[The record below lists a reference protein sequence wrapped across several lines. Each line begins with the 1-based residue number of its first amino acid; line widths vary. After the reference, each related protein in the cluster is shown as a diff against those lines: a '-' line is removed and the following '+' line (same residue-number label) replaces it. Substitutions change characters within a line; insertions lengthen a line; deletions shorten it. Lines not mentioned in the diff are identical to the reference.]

1 MQVLSAPSREEIDRA
16 HARLQSL
23 DIGVPSVKNLWH
35 MSWFKMISWFIFFF
49 SSIPIHLF
57 FNSAIFRTEN
67 LGSGWHLSIATEAFT
82 QGAPYLELGASLS
95 PPGSPMPYN
104 YLRPHVDDVQEA
116 YGDPVLLDSWYYT
129 PDNPQNL
136 SSDATKFHGWDI
148 LDAKACQDQYIS
160 CSPRTTYGDV
170 VVIVETGAYSPEGW
184 VRSEVFGFQPPSNLS
199 TYWDKYIPSE
209 RINSLWFSAQCHT
222 KRDLSGSGLGDT
234 CSNTCLGALNSNLNF
249 PDHNE
254 PSRYFG
260 FNPDRIPSPQ
270 EPWFLTPF
278 NGIGTDVTLDPSF
291 KFNHKFDKLRVRYCL
306 AEPVQPTCRVGVS
319 NALLLVVVLC
329 VFIKVIL
336 ASIVVGKLPTASLV
350 TPGDAIESFLSNPD
364 PKTRG
369 VCTLDITDTKQIEYS
384 HREELVPTIGPLLSR
399 MIRMRKWPG
408 KQRRLAFVIGD
419 LAWARTYAI
428 ITPAFLLLVAGF
440 GLSSAITKNNYSVS
454 FGHTNQILAFDLQL
468 DYFGALLLANTPQL
482 IFSLCYIVYNAL
494 ITHLQVEKEW
504 NSFGSDFQPLRVSYP
519 VGEQVSSYRLQLP
532 YRYSI
537 PMIAISIIL
546 HWVVSNAVFLYII
559 DGGYVQNGSTQAS
572 DFLEKFGISK
582 SSFIAIGYSPFFLL
596 VLFIASFIFIVCPP
610 LLIGAERLKYKM
622 VAGGYNSLVI
632 SAACHP
638 SDLKTWQQAACKQRS
653 LQSQRSLD
661 PTHNDVN
668 AENLDTAPLHSR
680 KEAEL
685 EIGRPLKLSQ
695 RKLRWGAMA
704 LPRSLA
710 RSIAVQGGRQVH
722 HLGFGAVEDGI
733 CEPNKDHFYV

>member
-16 HARLQSL
+16 HAQLRSL

-35 MSWFKMISWFIFFF
+35 MSRFKMISWFIFFF

-67 LGSGWHLSIATEAFT
+67 LGSSWHLTIAAEAYT

-95 PPGSPMPYN
+95 PSGSPMPYN
-104 YLRPHVDDVQEA
+104 YLSPHSDDVRGA
-116 YGDPVLLDSWYYT
+116 YGDPDLLDSWYFT
-129 PDNPQNL
+129 PGDSQNL
-136 SSDATKFHGWDI
+136 SSAATKFHGWDI
-148 LDAKACQDQYIS
+148 LDVKACQAQYIS

-170 VVIVETGAYSPEGW
+170 VVIVETGASSSAGW
-184 VRSEVFGFQPPSNLS
+184 TRSEVFGFQPPSNLS
-199 TYWDKYIPSE
+199 AYWDTYIPPE
-209 RINSLWFSAQCHT
+209 GINSLWFSAQCHT
-222 KRDLSGSGLGDT
+222 QRDLSGSGRGDT
-234 CSNTCLGALNSNLNF
+234 CSNTCLGALGSNLNF

-254 PSRYFG
+254 PSRYYG
-260 FNPDRIPSPQ
+260 FSPDHVPSPQ

-291 KFNHKFDKLRVRYCL
+291 EFNHKFDKLRIRYCL
-306 AEPVQPTCRVGVS
+306 AQPIQSTCRVGVS
-319 NALLLVVVLC
+319 NALLLVVVVS

-336 ASIVVGKLPTASLV
+336 ASIVIGKLPTASLV

-364 PKTRG
+364 PQTRG
-369 VCTLDITDTKQIEYS
+369 VCTLDITDTKQLEY
-384 HREELVPTIGPLLSR
+384 RRGEGLAPINCTLLSR
-399 MIRMRKWPG
+399 MIRMRKWPR
-408 KQRRLAFVIGD
+408 KKRRLASVIAD

-428 ITPAFLLLVAGF
+428 ITPAFLLLAAGF
-440 GLSSAITKNNYSVS
+440 GLSSVITQNNYSIS
-454 FGHTNQILAFDLQL
+454 FGHTGPIFAFDLQL

-537 PMIAISIIL
+537 PMITISIIL

-559 DGGYVQNGSTQAS
+559 DGGYVQNGATQAPE
-572 DFLEKFGISK
+572 FLEKFGLSE

-610 LLIGAERLKYKM
+610 VLIGVKKLKYKM
-622 VAGGYNSLVI
+622 VAGGCNSLVI

-638 SDLKTWQQAACKQRS
+638 SDLETRQKA
-653 LQSQRSLD
+653 
-661 PTHNDVN
+661 PN
-668 AENLDTAPLHSR
+668 AVRAEERENTPLHVR

-685 EIGRPLKLSQ
+685 EKGRPLKLSP

-710 RSIAVQGGRQVH
+710 KSIATEEGRQVH

-733 CEPNKDHFYV
+733 CEPNEDHFYI